1 MSEVSLRR
9 LSRVLKDLL
18 RLRTGTGRRGND
30 KEMVVA
36 RRRCYEAHTCIDG
49 QQRVKKS
56 APDNSSN
63 EAMACLTE
71 DPRGKILDKTD
82 DRECNRSG
90 RRNGG

>member
-49 QQRVKKS
+49 QQHVKKS
-56 APDNSSN
+56 VLGSNSN
-63 EAMACLTE
+63 EDMDCQTE
-71 DPRGKILDKTD
+71 DPRGKMLDDTD